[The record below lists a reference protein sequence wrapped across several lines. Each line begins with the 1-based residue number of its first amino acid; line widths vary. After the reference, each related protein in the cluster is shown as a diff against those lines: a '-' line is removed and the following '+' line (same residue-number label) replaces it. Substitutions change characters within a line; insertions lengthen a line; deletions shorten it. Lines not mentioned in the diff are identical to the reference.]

1 MAKEKYFVDEAMDD
15 MIQTITDAQA
25 EQAETERLRQIAI
38 QAGVC
43 MYCGAG
49 AEGGACGD
57 YKCWI

>member
-1 MAKEKYFVDEAMDD
+1 MAETKHYVDEAMDQ
-15 MIQTITDAQA
+15 MMDALA

-38 QAGVC
+38 QAGIC

>member
-1 MAKEKYFVDEAMDD
+1 MAEEKHYVDEAMEQ
-15 MIQTITDAQA
+15 MMDALA

>member
-1 MAKEKYFVDEAMDD
+1 MAETKHYVDEAMEQ
-15 MIQTITDAQA
+15 MMDALA

-38 QAGVC
+38 QAGIC

>member
-1 MAKEKYFVDEAMDD
+1 MAEKKHFVDEAMDQ
-15 MIQTITDAQA
+15 MMDALA

>member
-1 MAKEKYFVDEAMDD
+1 MAEEKHYVDEAMDQ
-15 MIQTITDAQA
+15 MMDALA

>member
-1 MAKEKYFVDEAMDD
+1 MAKTKHYVDEAMDQ
-15 MIQTITDAQA
+15 MMDALA

>member
-1 MAKEKYFVDEAMDD
+1 MAEKKHYVDEAMDQ
-15 MIQTITDAQA
+15 MMDALA
-25 EQAETERLRQIAI
+25 EAAETERLRQIAI
-38 QAGVC
+38 ESGIC

>member
-1 MAKEKYFVDEAMDD
+1 MAEKKHYVDEAMEHMMDGL
-15 MIQTITDAQA
+15 A
-25 EQAETERLRQIAI
+25 EAAETERLRQIAI

>member
-1 MAKEKYFVDEAMDD
+1 MAETKDYVDEAMDQ
-15 MIQTITDAQA
+15 MMDALA
-25 EQAETERLRQIAI
+25 EQAETERIRQIAI

-43 MYCGAG
+43 MYCGTG

>member
-1 MAKEKYFVDEAMDD
+1 MAKEKHYVDEAMDQ
-15 MIQTITDAQA
+15 MMDALA
-25 EQAETERLRQIAI
+25 EAAETERLRQIAI
-38 QAGVC
+38 QSGIC

>member
-1 MAKEKYFVDEAMDD
+1 MAEEKHFVDEAMDQ
-15 MIQTITDAQA
+15 MMDALA

-38 QAGVC
+38 QSGIC

>member
-1 MAKEKYFVDEAMDD
+1 MAEEKHFVDEAMDQ
-15 MIQTITDAQA
+15 MMDALA

>member
-1 MAKEKYFVDEAMDD
+1 MAETKHYVDEAMDHMMD
-15 MIQTITDAQA
+15 SLA
-25 EQAETERLRQIAI
+25 EAAETERLRQIAI
-38 QAGVC
+38 QAGIC

>member
-1 MAKEKYFVDEAMDD
+1 MDGLAEA
-15 MIQTITDAQA
+15 
-25 EQAETERLRQIAI
+25 AETERLRQIAI

>member
-1 MAKEKYFVDEAMDD
+1 MAETKHYVDEAMDQ
-15 MIQTITDAQA
+15 MMDALA
-25 EQAETERLRQIAI
+25 EAAETERLRQIAI

>member
-1 MAKEKYFVDEAMDD
+1 MAEKKHYVDEAMEHMMDGL
-15 MIQTITDAQA
+15 A
-25 EQAETERLRQIAI
+25 EAAETERLRQIAI
-38 QAGVC
+38 QAGIC

>member
-1 MAKEKYFVDEAMDD
+1 MAEEKDYVDEAMDQ
-15 MIQTITDAQA
+15 MMDALA
-25 EQAETERLRQIAI
+25 EAAETERLRQIAI
-38 QAGVC
+38 QSGIC

>member
-1 MAKEKYFVDEAMDD
+1 MAKEKHFVDEAMDQ
-15 MIQTITDAQA
+15 MMDALA
-25 EQAETERLRQIAI
+25 EQAETERIRQIAI

>member
-1 MAKEKYFVDEAMDD
+1 MAKEKHYVDEAMDQ
-15 MIQTITDAQA
+15 MMDALA
-25 EQAETERLRQIAI
+25 EAAETERLRQIAI
-38 QAGVC
+38 ESGIC